1 MLEVFTAEH
10 GRLTLV
16 ARGTKRK
23 TRGGSSAAM
32 LQPFTPLLLSF
43 AGRGEMKSL
52 AAVEV
57 AGGPAGLRGNR
68 LFSAMYV
75 NELLVRLLHKHDP
88 HPALFA
94 SYAQTLGMLASGAVL
109 EDVLRRFEYTL
120 LDELGYSFDLE
131 NDAHSGDPVVDD
143 RWYDY
148 SPGEGMVLR
157 SAVREPSRPA
167 YAGVDLLAMAAGDFG
182 GSVRQTAKKLLRQA
196 LSEHLGGAPLRSRE
210 LFQPGS
216 VAMSGVKIRS
226 GRGDDSNQTGGE
238 Q

>member
-10 GRLTLV
+10 GLITLV

-43 AGRGEMKSL
+43 VGRGEMKNL
-52 AAVEV
+52 AATEV
-57 AGGPAGLRGNR
+57 AGSPARLRGDR

-94 SYAQTLGMLASGAVL
+94 SYSQTLDKLVSGAVL
-109 EDVLRRFEYTL
+109 EDVLRRFEHTL

-143 RWYDY
+143 CWYDY
-148 SPGEGMVLR
+148 FPGEGMVLR
-157 SAVREPSRPA
+157 SAVLEPSRPA
-167 YAGVDLLAMAAGDFG
+167 YAGADLLAMAAGDFSD
-182 GSVRQTAKKLLRQA
+182 SVRKTAKKLLRQA
-196 LSEHLGGAPLRSRE
+196 LADHLGGVPLRSRE
-210 LFQPGS
+210 LF
-216 VAMSGVKIRS
+216 RS
-226 GRGDDSNQTGGE
+226 GSAATSSVERSASREDDEPRT
-238 Q
+238 